1 LKDPGPTRAL
11 AQTLRGSGCEESRVR
26 KTPDEIPD
34 QNGRY
39 DMGAQSIN
47 TNVSAMY
54 ARQNLSASQA
64 ELRIAE
70 QRIATG
76 QKVANAKDNGAI
88 FAIATNQ
95 RGTSQALNA
104 VRESLQRSQSTVDVS
119 SAAAEIVSDLLLQM
133 KEKALASTDAQ
144 LNSSSRAA
152 MNSDFVA
159 LRDQITKAVNNANF
173 NGANLIKAGAAD
185 VAALADETGTSL
197 LTVQAQVLAL
207 SGSNVTVTSTTQ
219 INTVTNAK
227 AALSL
232 VNDSIE
238 NVSLALAKL
247 GTGSRALAT
256 HLTFVGKLQD
266 AVDAGIGNI
275 VDADLAKESARL
287 QALQTKEQLGFQA
300 LSIANQGPSQ
310 LINLFR

>member
-1 LKDPGPTRAL
+1 
-11 AQTLRGSGCEESRVR
+11 
-26 KTPDEIPD
+26 
-34 QNGRY
+34 
-39 DMGAQSIN
+39 MGVQSIN
-47 TNVSAMY
+47 TNVGAMY
-54 ARQNLSASQA
+54 ALQRLNASQA

-95 RGTSQALNA
+95 RGTSRALDA

-133 KEKALASTDAQ
+133 KEKALASADAQ

-152 MNSDFVA
+152 MNSDFIA

-275 VDADLAKESARL
+275 VDADLAKDSARL
-287 QALQTKEQLGFQA
+287 QALQIRQQLGTQT
-300 LSIANQGPSQ
+300 LSIANQAPQFLTS
-310 LINLFR
+310 LFGGR